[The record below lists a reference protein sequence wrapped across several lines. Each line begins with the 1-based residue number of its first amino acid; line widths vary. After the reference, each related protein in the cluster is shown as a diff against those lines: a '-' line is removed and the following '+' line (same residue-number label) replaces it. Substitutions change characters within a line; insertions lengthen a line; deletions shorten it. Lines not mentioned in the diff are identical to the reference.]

1 LLRRDFPSR
10 NNSNNQ
16 RYKNMRIYLIATLL
30 VALLALSGIV
40 SAANT
45 ASALVGSDVAAAF
58 EVTSAAPATII
69 APALPGSAGYSNAA
83 PVVVNSNV
91 NWDLGVSGTEGG
103 KMIQDIISASNAL
116 NVSATATPVYQELTG
131 TEARI
136 LSDQT
141 YGAMIS
147 VPVTYRQ
154 TFGYAD
160 KAGLYAITVTW
171 NVSPTV

>member
-1 LLRRDFPSR
+1 
-10 NNSNNQ
+10 
-16 RYKNMRIYLIATLL
+16 
-30 VALLALSGIV
+30 
-40 SAANT
+40 
-45 ASALVGSDVAAAF
+45 
-58 EVTSAAPATII
+58 
-69 APALPGSAGYSNAA
+69 
-83 PVVVNSNV
+83 VVVNSNV

-116 NVSATATPVYQELTG
+116 NVSAGTSGYQELTG

>member
-1 LLRRDFPSR
+1 
-10 NNSNNQ
+10 
-16 RYKNMRIYLIATLL
+16 MRIYLIATLL

-40 SAANT
+40 SPANT
-45 ASALVGSDVAAAF
+45 ASAMVGSDVAAAL
-58 EVTSAAPATII
+58 EVTSAAPATI

-91 NWDLGVSGTEGG
+91 NWDLGVSGTDGG

-116 NVSATATPVYQELTG
+116 NVSAGTSGYQELTG

>member
-1 LLRRDFPSR
+1 MAKSVRLLI
-10 NNSNNQ
+10 
-16 RYKNMRIYLIATLL
+16 IYFIL
-30 VALLALSGIV
+30 VIVFIFCYECGFFGI
-40 SAANT
+40 
-45 ASALVGSDVAAAF
+45 L
-58 EVTSAAPATII
+58 
-69 APALPGSAGYSNAA
+69 
-83 PVVVNSNV
+83 SNV
-91 NWDLGVSGTEGG
+91 NWYLGVSGTEGG

-116 NVSATATPVYQELTG
+116 NVSAGTSGYQELTG

-171 NVSPTV
+171 NVSQTV